1 MADCF
6 LKLLPNYISMQEL
19 VVHLIN
25 LHPKLFTNITPTRSL
40 FINNC
45 DLHMQLTG
53 GLLVPR
59 GLNVNVYI
67 HIHVYIVCTQW
78 VYTVN
83 FWSSIIHNWCKF
95 IFRSIKFHSSYIGM
109 NLVDFFMNILLTKN
123 NHFSCSWYSH
133 VIQCCVSVRWTGTV
147 RKGWLSLF
155 GTQRSFLA

>member
-6 LKLLPNYISMQEL
+6 LKLLTNYISMQEL

-25 LHPKLFTNITPTRSL
+25 LHPKLLTNITPTRSL

-67 HIHVYIVCTQW
+67 HKHVYYMFTMGIT
-78 VYTVN
+78 
-83 FWSSIIHNWCKF
+83 
-95 IFRSIKFHSSYIGM
+95 
-109 NLVDFFMNILLTKN
+109 LLT
-123 NHFSCSWYSH
+123 S
-133 VIQCCVSVRWTGTV
+133 SVRG
-147 RKGWLSLF
+147 
-155 GTQRSFLA
+155 